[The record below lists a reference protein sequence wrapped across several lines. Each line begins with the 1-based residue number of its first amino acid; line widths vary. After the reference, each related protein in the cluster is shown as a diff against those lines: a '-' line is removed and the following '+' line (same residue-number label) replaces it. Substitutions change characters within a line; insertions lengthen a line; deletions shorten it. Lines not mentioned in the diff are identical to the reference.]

1 MLFRGSAVFIC
12 ACFVMSL
19 LSEVTSLGEKLGY
32 EGKELATFVKEQM
45 DIERD
50 ERAAAREA
58 EKERAEADKERA
70 DAEKERIKAE
80 KERIEAEIRL
90 QSLKTGSN
98 ENLVPVENLQFS
110 NWQSKLIPKF
120 NESEVVKFFVAFERV
135 AQQLS
140 WEEQLWPI
148 ICQSAFTGKA
158 QIAYAALSDEDSK
171 DYSQVKAAVLSA
183 YELVPEAYRQKFRSW
198 QKRNFQT
205 YVEFAKQ
212 KEIKFDG
219 WLYSEEVKEFDSLRE
234 LVLLED
240 FKNNLPRDI
249 RAHIEEFGITSLEG
263 AAKAADKYV
272 LSHKGNLVRKGSNT
286 GGTGSGQEDRGSNCL
301 SPKKGGK
308 GLQGIVCYGCG
319 TVGHVKRKCPE
330 LARNAKPAMLVNCC
344 RVPSTADLSGQE
356 GKVTRDLKA
365 DFGHYVSAGFVGLNS
380 SMKDRRKVMVLRD
393 IGACQSCIL
402 ESALPANF
410 VLEGSEYVLLGGFPE
425 SVSSW
430 PVQNMYIDCPYFS
443 GWCKLAIVKSFPVN
457 GVDIV
462 IGNDLVL
469 EREGTAQ
476 AHVMSELDGK
486 VEVCSKPLIPL
497 TRSQS

>member
-1 MLFRGSAVFIC
+1 
-12 ACFVMSL
+12 MSL

-58 EKERAEADKERA
+58 DKERAEAD
-70 DAEKERIKAE
+70 KERIKAE

-98 ENLVPVENLQFS
+98 ENLVPVESFQFS

-198 QKRNFQT
+198 QKRSFQT

-212 KEIKFDG
+212 KEIKF
-219 WLYSEEVKEFDSLRE
+219 EE
-234 LVLLED
+234 
-240 FKNNLPRDI
+240 
-249 RAHIEEFGITSLEG
+249 
-263 AAKAADKYV
+263 
-272 LSHKGNLVRKGSNT
+272 
-286 GGTGSGQEDRGSNCL
+286 
-301 SPKKGGK
+301 
-308 GLQGIVCYGCG
+308 
-319 TVGHVKRKCPE
+319 
-330 LARNAKPAMLVNCC
+330 
-344 RVPSTADLSGQE
+344 
-356 GKVTRDLKA
+356 
-365 DFGHYVSAGFVGLNS
+365 
-380 SMKDRRKVMVLRD
+380 
-393 IGACQSCIL
+393 
-402 ESALPANF
+402 
-410 VLEGSEYVLLGGFPE
+410 
-425 SVSSW
+425 
-430 PVQNMYIDCPYFS
+430 
-443 GWCKLAIVKSFPVN
+443 
-457 GVDIV
+457 
-462 IGNDLVL
+462 
-469 EREGTAQ
+469 
-476 AHVMSELDGK
+476 
-486 VEVCSKPLIPL
+486 
-497 TRSQS
+497 